1 MGEGGHKLLKSKDG
15 RAWRDSSRPKC
26 FLYGHEDLSLD
37 TGTYVKAG
45 DGSLR
50 L

>member
-1 MGEGGHKLLKSKDG
+1 MTKVL
-15 RAWRDSSRPKC
+15 AVQAQ
-26 FLYGHEDLSLD
+26 DLSLD

-45 DGSLR
+45 DGSLH

>member
-1 MGEGGHKLLKSKDG
+1 MGEPEEITHKQSLLY
-15 RAWRDSSRPKC
+15 R
-26 FLYGHEDLSLD
+26 HEDFSLD

-50 L
+50 LKYQH